1 MKSDS
6 TENNRPG
13 EPMTLKDLTPQ
24 VAALLCYVG
33 GWISGIVFLVL
44 EQKNRFVRFHALQ
57 SIIVFGIITL
67 VATVFGNLPVV
78 GRFFGTIIGI
88 TAFILWIILMVKA
101 LSGEYFKLPL
111 SGDLAERLTNESMG
125 QRPQPGPQ
133 PGPAD
138 NTPPSEPPA
147 PAVAPAVA
155 YTSAGVSKAAAFRDR
170 YYSDRERNGRIT
182 ASAFAIAWNIALL
195 IFFNF
200 YNRYIAWYEPV
211 TSGGETTWQVHTL
224 ITPDFNSW
232 LPILT
237 AALVLGI
244 ISHAIMIAID
254 KYILRQALQIF
265 LDIFSVIVVVSL
277 LSIFPFDFSS
287 LPGSDAAHWVTIGV
301 TFILIVLAVGFG
313 IGALVRFIQL
323 IVNVAEGK
331 Y

>member
-1 MKSDS
+1 MKSDGA
-6 TENNRPG
+6 ENNRPD
-13 EPMTLKDLTPQ
+13 ESMTLKDLTPQ

-44 EQKNRFVRFHALQ
+44 EQKNRFVRFHSLQ

-67 VATVFGNLPVV
+67 VASVFGNLPVV

-101 LSGEYFKLPL
+101 LNGEYFKMPL
-111 SGDLAERLTNESMG
+111 AGNLAERLTNESMG
-125 QRPQPGPQ
+125 PKPQPGSQ

-138 NTPPSEPPA
+138 NIPPSEASALAAA
-147 PAVAPAVA
+147 PAASS
-155 YTSAGVSKAAAFRDR
+155 SAGLSKAAVFRDR
-170 YYSDRERNGRIT
+170 YYSDRERDGRIT
-182 ASAFAIAWNIALL
+182 ASAFAIAWSIALL

-224 ITPDFNSW
+224 ITSDFNSW
-232 LPILT
+232 LPVLT
-237 AALVLGI
+237 AALVLSI
-244 ISHAIMIAID
+244 ISHAVLIAID
-254 KYILRQALQIF
+254 KYVLRQALQIF
-265 LDIFSVIVVVSL
+265 LDIFSVVVVISL

-287 LPGSDAAHWVTIGV
+287 LPGSDTAHWVTIGV
-301 TFILIVLAVGFG
+301 TFTLIIMAIGFG
-313 IGALVRFIQL
+313 IGALVRLIQL